1 MLTFSPRN
9 RRQHP
14 TLWTP
19 KFGKCFSSEPLIT
32 WNHNAAKGLS
42 RRSSS
47 CILTTT
53 SEDSLDIVN
62 APDQMLLFHI
72 SLNLDFIYSHPT
84 WNSTKFQNFDS
95 WLSIYS
101 LFTMGHYIGG
111 HSSLKAEM
119 GQYIAEIT
127 CIHCESL
134 SLVAWNTKLKL
145 SIYVLQKNQM
155 NIVILLHILLN
166 TFVSIKDFIIGIS
179 AKTNSY
185 RYILCFKQLL
195 WHNNKSF

>member
-1 MLTFSPRN
+1 MN
-9 RRQHP
+9 
-14 TLWTP
+14 P
-19 KFGKCFSSEPLIT
+19 KIWQVFFLRTTDHLEPQCCQS
-32 WNHNAAKGLS
+32 LS

-62 APDQMLLFHI
+62 APDQMPLSHI
-72 SLNLDFIYSHPT
+72 SLNLEFIYSHPT
-84 WNSTKFQNFDS
+84 WNSTKLQNFDS

-101 LFTMGHYIGG
+101 LFTMGHYIGS

-119 GQYIAEIT
+119 GQYVAEIT

-179 AKTNSY
+179 AKKNSY
-185 RYILCFKQLL
+185 RYILCFKHLL